1 MGVHAILREGTRA
14 QHIALERFLD
24 LSAPGSTRRDYV
36 RYLELTYGYYA
47 AAHALVLS
55 SRIVGE
61 RWPRPALA
69 PKLERLRDDLRHC
82 RVEPDALPCAGADL
96 LPLPSPQALTGM
108 AYVLEGAALGGLVL
122 FKLLAQPMGY
132 GQDRGASFLFGEGPE
147 TARRWS
153 ALKQALDGLPFVD
166 AQAYVD
172 GARATFG
179 GIHAWFAQNAW
190 RAEDVSTRAETVRL

>member
-1 MGVHAILREGTRA
+1 MTLYAILREGTRA
-14 QHIALERFLD
+14 QHIALEGFLG
-24 LSAPGSTRRDYV
+24 LTAPGLTRRHYV
-36 RYLELTYGYYA
+36 RYLELTFSYYA

-55 SRIVGE
+55 SCIVCD

-82 RVEPDALPCAGADL
+82 GVDPKALPCAGADL
-96 LPLPSPQALTGM
+96 LPLSSPQSLTGM

-132 GQDRGASFLFGEGPE
+132 RQHRGASFLLGDGPE

-153 ALKQALDGLPFVD
+153 ALKQALDCLPSGD
-166 AQAYVD
+166 AQDYVD

-179 GIHAWFAQNAW
+179 GIHAWFARNAW
-190 RAEDVSTRAETVRL
+190 RADTCVPGRDR